1 MINVILYITPIITLI
16 VGFYFGFRIGKDKD
30 IPKVEVNPLK
40 IVKEEIEQAKEE
52 KETKKEREILE
63 QYMENIDNYPKN
75 QIRIKE

>member
-16 VGFYFGFRIGKDKD
+16 VGFYFGFKIGKEKE
-30 IPKVEVNPLK
+30 IPEINPVK
-40 IVKEEIEQAKEE
+40 IVKENIEQAKEE

-63 QYMENIDNYPKN
+63 QYMENIDNYPRN

>member
-16 VGFYFGFRIGKDKD
+16 VGFYFGFKIGKEKE
-30 IPKVEVNPLK
+30 IPEINPVKV
-40 IVKEEIEQAKEE
+40 VKENIEQAKEE

-63 QYMENIDNYPKN
+63 QYMENIDNYPRN

>member
-16 VGFYFGFRIGKDKD
+16 VGFYFGFRIGKEKE
-30 IPKVEVNPLK
+30 IPEINPVKV
-40 IVKEEIEQAKEE
+40 VKENIEQAKEE

-63 QYMENIDNYPKN
+63 QYMENIDNYPRN

>member
-40 IVKEEIEQAKEE
+40 IVKENIEQAKEE
-52 KETKKEREILE
+52 KESKKEREILE
-63 QYMENIDNYPKN
+63 QYMENIDNYPRN

>member
-1 MINVILYITPIITLI
+1 MISIFNTLMPIVTLI

-30 IPKVEVNPLK
+30 IPKVEVNPVK
-40 IVKEEIEQAKEE
+40 IVKENIEQAKEE

-63 QYMENIDNYPKN
+63 QYMENIDNYPRN

>member
-16 VGFYFGFRIGKDKD
+16 VGFYFGFKIGKDKE
-30 IPKVEVNPLK
+30 IPEIKNPVKV
-40 IVKEEIEQAKEE
+40 VKENIEQAKEE

-63 QYMENIDNYPKN
+63 QYMENIDNYPRN